1 MPKLDLTIG
10 WIGIGNM
17 GQAILR
23 QVLREE
29 ILIHRQTVIC
39 DRIPEQVAAVHAE
52 LGVPFAP
59 SLVNLVAQSDALL
72 YAAKPQ
78 NLPDILPVLAESIQ
92 PPQWVLSIA
101 AGVKT
106 KTFESYLPEGTPVVR
121 VMPNIAALV
130 GSAASA
136 ITPGKHA
143 TDSHVQIAQE
153 VFNTVGQ
160 TLILEEKLLD
170 AVTGLSGSGPAFIF
184 LVMEAIADAGVQMGL
199 SYKDATMLAQQTTL
213 GAAKMAVETGEHLA
227 VLRNRVTSPAGTTAA
242 GLHALESKGLRA
254 ALMAAVKAATE
265 RSIELGS

>member
-23 QVLREE
+23 QVLQEE
-29 ILIHRQTVIC
+29 ILSPKQAIIC

-59 SLVNLVAQSDALL
+59 KLVDLVEQSDALL

-78 NLPDILPVLAESIQ
+78 NLPDILPTLAKSIR
-92 PPQWVLSIA
+92 PTQWILSIA

-106 KTFESYLPEGTPVVR
+106 ETFESYLPKGTPVVR
-121 VMPNIAALV
+121 IMPNIAALV
-130 GSAASA
+130 GAAASA
-136 ITPGKHA
+136 IAPGQHA
-143 TDSHVQIAQE
+143 TDVHVQIAQD
-153 VFNTVGQ
+153 VFGSVGQ
-160 TLILEEKLLD
+160 TLILDEKQLD

-199 SYKDATMLAQQTTL
+199 SYKDAVLLAQQTTL
-213 GAAKMAVETGEHLA
+213 GAAKMAIETDEHLA
-227 VLRNRVTSPAGTTAA
+227 ALRNRVTSPAGTTAA
-242 GLHALESKGLRA
+242 GLYALESKGLRA
-254 ALMAAVKAATE
+254 ALMEAVKAATE